1 MEDFHRKLFPVK
13 DFHRKLFL
21 YYLVMVPEIIS
32 IKNVRILKIFWFL
45 RFLY

>member
-1 MEDFHRKLFPVK
+1 MK

-32 IKNVRILKIFWFL
+32 IKNGRILKNLLASKISVLNL
-45 RFLY
+45 REH